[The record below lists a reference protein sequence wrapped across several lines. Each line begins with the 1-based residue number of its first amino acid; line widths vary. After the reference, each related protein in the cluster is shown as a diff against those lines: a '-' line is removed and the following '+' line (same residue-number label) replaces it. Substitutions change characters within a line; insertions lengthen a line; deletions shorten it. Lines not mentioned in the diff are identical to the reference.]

1 MANLLEELG
10 NLLQEEANVK
20 INRAMTLFIRSPED
34 LKNLALHMTGFKGEL
49 TAVNLR
55 EHFDTLELL
64 DQIDDLI
71 DNLESNLELEGIDT
85 K

>member
-1 MANLLEELG
+1 MENLLEQLG
-10 NLLQEEANVK
+10 KQLQEEANVK
-20 INRAMTLFIRSPED
+20 INRAMELFIRAPQD

-49 TAVNLR
+49 TAVNIR

-64 DQIDDLI
+64 DMIDNLI
-71 DNLESNLELEGIDT
+71 DNLESNLELEG